1 MPDKDLI
8 ALEAL
13 DPAEIVSILDLA
25 DQVKAE
31 PAKYRRALE
40 GQTLG
45 MIFQKPSTR
54 TRVSFEVG
62 IYQLGGIGLFLS
74 SADLQLGRGE
84 TIADTARVLSRF
96 VDGIMARVFAH
107 SDIED
112 LARYATVPVINGLTD
127 FLHPC
132 QALADYQTM
141 REQAG
146 SLAGQKI
153 AYIGDATNVYNS
165 LLIGAMKLGMHCSI
179 AAPEGYQPDPALVE
193 RFRGHAV
200 SPDLQTDVTD
210 DPFAAVA
217 DAGFVYTDVWTSMG
231 QEAERKARL
240 KALAPY
246 QINAALMAAAADGAK
261 FMHCLPAHR
270 GEEVT
275 DEVADS
281 EASVIFDEAEN
292 RLHAQKA
299 VMLKLMGTD
308 F

>member
-1 MPDKDLI
+1 MLDKDLI

-13 DPAEIVSILDLA
+13 DPAEIVSLLDLA

-74 SADLQLGRGE
+74 SSDLQLGRGE
-84 TIADTARVLSRF
+84 TIADTAKVLSRF

-112 LARYATVPVINGLTD
+112 LAKYASVPVINGLTD

-132 QALADYQTM
+132 QALADFQTM
-141 REQAG
+141 REHGGA
-146 SLAGQKI
+146 LAGKKL

-193 RFRGHAV
+193 RYREHAV
-200 SPDLQTDVTD
+200 NPDLLTDVTA
-210 DPFAAVA
+210 DPKAAVA
-217 DAGFVYTDVWTSMG
+217 NANFVYTDVWTSMG
-231 QEAERKARL
+231 QEEERQARL
-240 KALAPY
+240 KDLAPY
-246 QINAALMAAAADGAK
+246 QINTELMAAAADGAK

-270 GEEVT
+270 GEEVS

-281 EASVIFDEAEN
+281 EASIIFDEAEN

-299 VMLKLMGTD
+299 VMLKLMGTG